1 VTQSIQLLSR
11 RGSMADTSTDGEV
24 KLGKSPNPDLPDA
37 GTNANINQQSGQSL
51 RRERHL
57 RKAAFYAADSLSMS
71 DRLGLSFGEHTARE
85 LPLQSAMCS
94 FDCAQVLAEWVTT
107 VQDRVGRYLGI
118 IGKDEM
124 DLLQVPGI
132 ILLEDEDRKLLEK
145 IDEVLVSA
153 EEKLN
158 QNSVSPPSKE
168 GGYGSKI
175 LVLTAYMLERE
186 AVWPVTK
193 LMARSLKTQAAHM
206 TNRAQVSVTTHP

>member
-1 VTQSIQLLSR
+1 
-11 RGSMADTSTDGEV
+11 
-24 KLGKSPNPDLPDA
+24 
-37 GTNANINQQSGQSL
+37 
-51 RRERHL
+51 
-57 RKAAFYAADSLSMS
+57 
-71 DRLGLSFGEHTARE
+71 
-85 LPLQSAMCS
+85 MCS

-107 VQDRVGRYLGI
+107 VQDRVGRYIGI

-145 IDEVLVSA
+145 IDEVLASA
-153 EEKLN
+153 EKKLMPG
-158 QNSVSPPSKE
+158 SGGPSLNE

-175 LVLTAYMLERE
+175 LILTAYMLERD

-206 TNRAQVSVTTHP
+206 TSRAHTSVTTHA